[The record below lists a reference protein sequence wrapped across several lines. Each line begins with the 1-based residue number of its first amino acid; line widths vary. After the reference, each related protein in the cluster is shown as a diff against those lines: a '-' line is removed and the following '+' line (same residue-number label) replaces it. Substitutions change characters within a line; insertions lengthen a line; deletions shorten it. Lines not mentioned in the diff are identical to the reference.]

1 MYAPEVPRELIEKYN
16 DLPSNYYTVDYAELE
31 DNTWKV
37 IEAGDGSVSGLS
49 EGQSPEHYYRACISA
64 SRKHKKIINEIA
76 KTNDVELIDATQTI
90 EKDMSEYDLIGFAS
104 GVYGGKFH
112 ESVLKFASVNLMDN
126 KKVFLI
132 CTYGGRPVFKSIE
145 QVIAYKHDII
155 VGRFSCKGFDTFGP
169 FRLIGGV
176 SKGHPDE
183 KDIAAAV
190 EFYNGLKD

>member
-1 MYAPEVPRELIEKYN
+1 MKKYN

-104 GVYGGKFH
+104 GYMA
-112 ESVLKFASVNLMDN
+112 ESSMSQCLSLHQ
-126 KKVFLI
+126 LI
-132 CTYGGRPVFKSIE
+132 LWIT
-145 QVIAYKHDII
+145 
-155 VGRFSCKGFDTFGP
+155 KGISYLYIWRQTC
-169 FRLIGGV
+169 L
-176 SKGHPDE
+176 
-183 KDIAAAV
+183 
-190 EFYNGLKD
+190 